1 LLIITQLQP
10 ITVIFS
16 MAEDFI
22 SDVAPQ
28 LRAGKFLRVDAL
40 DRSQETELAQGSVL
54 TVDNQIDATTGTV
67 KVRATFANRDYK
79 LFPNEF
85 VNAKMLV
92 KTLRNVNLIPMA
104 AVQRDN
110 DIAYVYILE
119 ANNTVKSQNIQ
130 IANSDGTTAAVT
142 GVNVGQT
149 LVTDGFD
156 RLTDGAKVVVR
167 QPAET
172 PAEANPN
179 SSEEPAPPAANQP
192 VSPANGPQGA
202 VPGNANPGHSKHGD
216 TNPHPTAS
224 TRKTPGGPT
233 TEGPK
238 KNATQTQGTPQ

>member
-1 LLIITQLQP
+1 
-10 ITVIFS
+10 
-16 MAEDFI
+16 M
-22 SDVAPQ
+22 
-28 LRAGKFLRVDAL
+28 
-40 DRSQETELAQGSVL
+40 L

-67 KVRATFANRDYK
+67 KVRATFANRDYR

-104 AVQRDN
+104 AIQRDN
-110 DIAYVYILE
+110 DIAYVYILQP
-119 ANNTVKSQNIQ
+119 NNTVKSQNIQ
-130 IANSDGTTAAVT
+130 IQNSDGTTAAVS
-142 GVNVGQT
+142 GVSVGQT

-179 SSEEPAPPAANQP
+179 SAQETAPPAPNTQQG
-192 VSPANGPQGA
+192 PANAQQSA

-216 TNPHPTAS
+216 TNAHRTGS